1 MVDKMT
7 KNLILCLSPKAGL
20 LITGLISTTL
30 LSGALFF
37 QYVIG
42 LAPCNLCMWQRWPHV
57 LVMIFSLLG
66 LVGIHPKKML
76 FLIFSAGIASTSLGI
91 YHAGIEWQL
100 WAGPSSCSLNID
112 PQDSISNITD
122 QLLNTALMRCD
133 EVPWAL
139 FGISM
144 AGWNALISLDIVAA
158 SILALRKVVR

>member
-1 MVDKMT
+1 MFGQKWFM
-7 KNLILCLSPKAGL
+7 
-20 LITGLISTTL
+20 ITGLTL
-30 LSGALFF
+30 QPFLVVHYFS
-37 QYVIG
+37 YVIG
-42 LAPCNLCMWQRWPHV
+42 LARAIYAWQRWPHV

-66 LVGIHPKKML
+66 LVGIHPKML